1 MWKSRHRLQ
10 QLRHKMNLTI
20 FRKRHPPAGSGPG
33 TLVVADDALPPRIHV
48 IQFTRDQLRELDVA
62 DVDELPGLLAPD
74 RVTWIDVQGLGDE
87 PLLRRL
93 GEHFHIHPL
102 ALEDVVNTPQRPKAE
117 EYDEQLLLITRM
129 VRLVSTYDIDREQV
143 SIFQGEHYVIS
154 FQEHYGDVLE
164 PVRSRCRD
172 GRSPVRLHQADFLAY
187 ALLDTI
193 IDGYYPVIEGLSDR
207 LERLED
213 RVLSRNPTHTTLD
226 RLNRVKNDLVV
237 LRRGLW
243 PQLEALNR
251 LLRDPNRFI
260 SEEVRVYLRD
270 TTDHCAQLVDV
281 LDSNRELIN
290 GLLNTYLSIVGNRT
304 NEVMKVLTIMASIF
318 IPLTFVA
325 GIYGMNFDHMPELH
339 SRWGYPAA
347 LAVMAL
353 SSIGLLLYF
362 RHRGWIG
369 GGGDDDEDDE
379 AAG

>member
-1 MWKSRHRLQ
+1 MSLSF
-10 QLRHKMNLTI
+10 
-20 FRKRHPPAGSGPG
+20 FRKRHPPVGSRPG
-33 TLVVADDALPPRIHV
+33 TLVVAEDALPPRIHV
-48 IQFTRDQLRELDVA
+48 ILYSRDTVRELDVT
-62 DVDELPGLLAPD
+62 DVEQLPPLLGPD
-74 RVTWIDVQGLGDE
+74 HVTWVDVQGLGDE
-87 PLLRRL
+87 PLLRRMA
-93 GEHFHIHPL
+93 EQFHIHPL

-117 EYDEQLLLITRM
+117 EYDHHLLLITRM
-129 VRLVSTYDIDREQV
+129 VRLISAYDIDREQV
-143 SIFQGEHYVIS
+143 TIFLGENYVLT
-154 FQEHYGDVLE
+154 FQEHYGDVLD
-164 PVRSRCRD
+164 PVRGRCRD
-172 GRSPVRLHQADFLAY
+172 SRAPVRAHVADFLGY
-187 ALLDTI
+187 AVLDTI
-193 IDGYYPVIEGLSDR
+193 IDAYYPVMEALSDR

-213 RVLSRNPTHTTLD
+213 RVLTRNPTRTTLD

-270 TTDHCAQLVDV
+270 TTDHAAQLVDV

-325 GIYGMNFDHMPELH
+325 GVYGMNFEYMPELH

-347 LAVMAL
+347 LGFMVL
-353 SSIGLLLYF
+353 SSLSLLFYF
-362 RHRGWIG
+362 RHRGWLG
-369 GGGDDDEDDE
+369 DRHHDDDDEDE
-379 AAG
+379 ARPP